1 MATVRKT
8 TPKAA
13 ATKTAA
19 KRTTKATK
27 SKTTVKKR
35 ATKKELVKAVG
46 RHPITFDYDEV
57 ERLAGLGLTR
67 EKIAIALGCCTR
79 TLQNRIVNDSDF
91 ADAIARGSA
100 KREAVVASKL
110 AERCDDGDVSA
121 IKFFLQAVCKWSE
134 RQELQVQADVSVD
147 ASVSVKDMTTEQLQ
161 AAIAKL
167 EKA

>member
-1 MATVRKT
+1 MATAKKT

-13 ATKTAA
+13 AIKTAA
-19 KRTTKATK
+19 KKTTKAAN

-67 EKIAIALGCCTR
+67 EKIALALGCCTR
-79 TLQNRIVNDSDF
+79 TLHNNIIKDSNF
-91 ADAIARGSA
+91 AEAIARGSA

-110 AERCDDGDVSA
+110 AERCNEGDVSA
-121 IKFFLQAVCKWSE
+121 IKFFLQAACKWSE
-134 RQELQVQADVSVD
+134 RQELQVQADVNVD
-147 ASVSVKDMTTEQLQ
+147 AAVSVKDMTTEQLR
-161 AAIAKL
+161 AALAQL